1 MRGKSPLLLGVARA
15 KIEVGLNGWEVGFFV
30 KKIGRFAWGLA
41 AVLWVMYAGTLSLDE
56 ESTRW
61 GGF

>member
-1 MRGKSPLLLGVARA
+1 MLLGMARA